1 MKIYTQSDNKTLKQK
16 YPLLSHFEISDNLM
30 DMESVMFMINKI
42 VTNYKNSNSV
52 IFENVGEM
60 NHAYFLKY
68 ENDDIYE
75 DIKNYVINIIGK
87 NKYEDNFV
95 FIGSI
100 SWDEDLYNEYK
111 KMGHELIRLQNF
123 S

>member
-1 MKIYTQSDNKTLKQK
+1 MKIYTVKNNRTLKQK
-16 YPLLSHFEISDNLM
+16 YPLLSHFEISRELM
-30 DMESVMFMINKI
+30 GLKDVMTMINNL
-42 VTNYKNSNSV
+42 VTSYKNSNV
-52 IFENVGEM
+52 VLFEECGVM
-60 NHAYFLKY
+60 IHAYFLKY
-68 ENDDIYE
+68 ENDDLYE